1 MIESESLNM
10 DYDGRTFSHRH
21 ADRDTDKFHIINGLG
36 PGWTETPQFSKSYSL
51 NPCPV
56 TGETGTS
63 QQCHVECGASI
74 SSAGAAYSIECQKQ
88 MDRTSQW
95 TPKPR
100 PAQSDGGKGAARAR
114 PFGRTEI

>member
-21 ADRDTDKFHIINGLG
+21 ADRDTDKFHIING